1 MLCGRPFPEYIKI
14 LELRQIDI
22 RRVPDIGKITV
33 AGLIVDSG
41 CFKSCLLSGLK
52 RMERI
57 FKNPCLGR
65 FRIKLECC
73 GIIDI
78 RLTLAAADF
87 RTGKDRK

>member
-52 RMERI
+52 RMSASYSEIARVSE
-57 FKNPCLGR
+57 GSVSSWS
-65 FRIKLECC
+65 
-73 GIIDI
+73 
-78 RLTLAAADF
+78 AAA
-87 RTGKDRK
+87 